1 MTLLNTPL
9 VSSNS
14 SCSLIKHAKLYEN
27 IFCLSQY
34 LQIYLL
40 YYQYNSD
47 YINNK
52 WSVVKLRDITGKL

>member
-14 SCSLIKHAKLYEN
+14 SCSLIKHDKLYEN

-40 YYQYNSD
+40 YYQYNSE